1 MKRLRDHINS
11 AYISAMNRLGGK
23 HARKRIV
30 AYVESYDD
38 VFFWS
43 NLLRPLETDR
53 YYFEVMLPSRT
64 TLCKGKKIALA
75 NELGSRLGTCMI
87 ACVDADYDFLM
98 QGTTLSSQEVCS
110 NPYVF
115 HTYVYAIEN
124 FQCYAPALQTI
135 CVMATLNDHHLFDFE
150 TFMSQYSQIV
160 WPLFVWNIW
169 CYRYGC
175 YKQFSMLD
183 FFHIVQLKD
192 FNLYHPE
199 HALEHLRHLVN
210 SKVTRLQRQF
220 PEGRK
225 TYKPLREELLRL
237 GVTPET
243 TYLYMRGHD
252 VFDGVVMP
260 LLTEVCEQLRRERER
275 EIRRLA
281 EHNVQMQNELSA
293 YQNAMGSIEEMMRKH
308 TVYMD
313 CPQYKMVQ
321 SDVQSL
327 LSQIDAPTT
336 AASDE
341 ASTPP
346 LTKTNE
352 DESENQTHGMS
363 ALHHG
368 GDGHAFT
375 PRADSRQS
383 GIGRSAH
390 T

>member
-313 CPQYKMVQ
+313 CPQYKRVQ